1 MFFVLYCFSKE
12 TQQIK
17 NASTHFES
25 QFMKTIERIPL
36 TMRFDRIKMRFR
48 PALPDTPLGKL
59 AGRRRTSQNVRGQAP
74 SQPPSD
80 APGHASGK
88 LFETLW
94 RRVAEML
101 SDDRFLGQIYRGNTT
116 LIWLGTRRCSS

>member
-1 MFFVLYCFSKE
+1 ME

-48 PALPDTPLGKL
+48 PALPDTPLGKP
-59 AGRRRTSQNVRGQAP
+59 GRGDAARQGPGGPKIRRI
-74 SQPPSD
+74 
-80 APGHASGK
+80 
-88 LFETLW
+88 
-94 RRVAEML
+94 
-101 SDDRFLGQIYRGNTT
+101 LGPD
-116 LIWLGTRRCSS
+116 L